1 MTWLDEIKD
10 GPLYWEHAVPND
22 EEPFRALSQE
32 RVEWLVAIA
41 EAVYEWSAADSAR
54 TKAIREHSSERVRI
68 AGAARRES
76 ERRLRCLLEQQP

>member
-41 EAVYEWSAADSAR
+41 EAAQEWKD
-54 TKAIREHSSERVRI
+54 
-68 AGAARRES
+68 AGAALELLS
-76 ERRLRCLLEQQP
+76 DSPDGSAWDAGVERYDVAEDSLRSLLEQQP